1 MIDDSTSIPTPRND
15 KKSLLM
21 IIIKI
26 SILNIRTRWTLMQ
39 NGLIGQE
46 ELNIWVVSSK
56 AHDWENANTG
66 IPWYSRNRIC
76 FQWRKHQFLKIFYSD
91 FLCPYN
97 QRDAFSSCNADLG
110 ITDTSLSLTEWK
122 IYREHP
128 QNIWRLSV
136 YERWAHRHHHF
147 SSIIHLFLH
156 TNLLK
161 ILLM

>member
-66 IPWYSRNRIC
+66 IPWYSWNRIC
-76 FQWRKHQFLKIFYSD
+76 FQ
-91 FLCPYN
+91 
-97 QRDAFSSCNADLG
+97 
-110 ITDTSLSLTEWK
+110 
-122 IYREHP
+122 
-128 QNIWRLSV
+128 
-136 YERWAHRHHHF
+136 
-147 SSIIHLFLH
+147 
-156 TNLLK
+156 
-161 ILLM
+161 